1 MLASIPALLL
11 LAALQEPSSVP
22 GAYRG
27 PEDET
32 LLQFV
37 SHGGAETAGTLLHP
51 FTGGWDRWEFW
62 FEHERDVLFR
72 GEPDFPARAVNDKGT
87 YGVED
92 WSIDRQD
99 LILTSIP
106 LLIDALDSDIPAI
119 REAAALSLGRIGYT
133 SADFFLQRATR
144 DRVES
149 VRQAAYMGLGLLSS
163 EDGIAFLV
171 KTFEEET
178 DSSTRSFAALGLGLS
193 GRVEA
198 GSALKSFLNSA
209 YYDGSWK
216 RNEDLALAAMVAAG
230 VHGSKDFTPLL
241 MNMLEAISKK
251 NGSNRLVSTAIQSL
265 GALGDSRAR
274 PMLEMLLQSKEHDVP
289 GAAAQALGRLG
300 DRAAVGSLAKV
311 YVDSHDARLRS
322 FCLLAIGRLGGR
334 QADAKLK
341 ELRPE
346 QKEEAPIHSAWAL
359 AAGMSRLEGSYPQ
372 LVSTLL
378 YGTDSREH
386 KEDKAPRR
394 DEEILRGAAA
404 MGLGLYGAPG
414 AKTQLAICLNAKG
427 VDPSFRGYLAMG
439 LGMLATHPADELLL
453 ALVKEKS
460 PYAQT
465 RRGIAAG
472 LGLSNSERTSVALVG
487 MLISDPEDSVRWTA
501 ARGLATSRSS
511 AALRRLSG
519 QLRVELD
526 RDQQDAQTAHLVLG
540 LGFLGDAHDGATIS
554 SMLAGMDFRQE
565 GRLFHALRN
574 Y

>member
-1 MLASIPALLL
+1 MLFSFTAILL

-37 SHGGAETAGTLLHP
+37 SHGGSVAQGQLLNP

-62 FEHERDVLFR
+62 FENERDVLFR
-72 GEPDFPARAVNDKGT
+72 GEPDFPARAVNDKGS

-92 WSIDRQD
+92 WSMNRQD

-163 EDGIAFLV
+163 EQGVDFLV

-178 DSSTRSFAALGLGLS
+178 DSSIRAFAALGLGLS

-198 GSALKSFLNSA
+198 GSALKGYLNSV

-216 RNEDLALAAMVAAG
+216 KNEDLALAALVAAG

-241 MNMLEAISKK
+241 MNMLEATSVKR
-251 NGSNRLVSTAIQSL
+251 GSDRLVSAAIQGL

-274 PMLEMLLQSKEHDVP
+274 PMLEGLLNSKSSSVP
-289 GAAAQALGRLG
+289 EAAAQALGRLG
-300 DRAAVGSLAKV
+300 DRAAVGSLAKI
-311 YVDSHDARLRS
+311 YQESHDVRLRS
-322 FCLLAIGRLGGR
+322 LCLLAIGRLGGR
-334 QADAKLK
+334 QAGMKLK

-346 QKEEAPIHSAWAL
+346 QKEEATIHSAWAL
-359 AAGMSRLEGSYPQ
+359 AVGMSRVDGSYPQ
-372 LVSTLL
+372 LVSMLL
-378 YGTDSREH
+378 YGTDAREH
-386 KEDKAPRR
+386 DEDDAPRR

-414 AKTQLAICLNAKG
+414 AKTQLAICLEAKG

-453 ALVKEKS
+453 ELAKEHS
-460 PYAQT
+460 SFVQT

-472 LGLSNSERTSVALVG
+472 LGLSNSERTSVALVN
-487 MLISDPEDSVRWTA
+487 MLITDTDDSVRWTA

-511 AALRRLSG
+511 AALRRLSE
-519 QLRVELD
+519 QLRAELN
-526 RDQQDAQTAHLVLG
+526 RSKHEAQTAHLVLG

-565 GRLFHALRN
+565 GRLLTALRN

>member
-1 MLASIPALLL
+1 MLASIPVILLL
-11 LAALQEPSSVP
+11 SALQEPSSVP

-37 SHGGAETAGTLLHP
+37 SHGGDVAPGQLLNP
-51 FTGGWDRWEFW
+51 LTGGWDRWEFW
-62 FEHERDVLFR
+62 FEHERDLLFR
-72 GEPDFPARAVNDKGT
+72 GEPDFPARAVNDKGS
-87 YGVED
+87 YGAED
-92 WSIDRQD
+92 WSMDRQD

-106 LLIDALDSDIPAI
+106 LLIDALDSEIPAI
-119 REAAALSLGRIGYT
+119 REAAALSLGRIGYA

-149 VRQAAYMGLGLLSS
+149 VRQAAYMGLGLLAS
-163 EDGIAFLV
+163 EDGISFLV
-171 KTFEEET
+171 KTFEEES
-178 DSSTRSFAALGLGLS
+178 DPSTRAFAALGLGLS

-198 GSALKSFLNSA
+198 GSALKGYLNSA
-209 YYDGSWK
+209 FYDSTWK
-216 RNEDLALAAMVAAG
+216 REEDLALATIVAAG

-241 MNMLEAISKK
+241 MNMLEVTSKK
-251 NGSNRLVSTAIQSL
+251 NGSDRLVSATIQGL

-274 PMLEMLLQSKEHDVP
+274 PMLEGLLVSKQNGIP
-289 GAAAQALGRLG
+289 SAAAQALGRLG
-300 DRAAVGSLAKV
+300 DRAAVNSLAEA

-322 FCLLAIGRLGGR
+322 LCLLAMGRLGGR

-346 QKEEAPIHSAWAL
+346 QKEEAAIHSAWAL
-359 AAGMSRLEGSYPQ
+359 AAGMSRLDGSYPQ

-378 YGTDSREH
+378 YGTDNREH
-386 KEDKAPRR
+386 DEDDAPRR

-427 VDPSFRGYLAMG
+427 ADPSFRGYLAMG
-439 LGMLATHPADELLL
+439 LGMLGTHPADELLL
-453 ALVKEKS
+453 ELVKES
-460 PYAQT
+460 PKQVQT

-487 MLISDPEDSVRWTA
+487 MLISDADDSVRWTA

-511 AALRRLSG
+511 AALRSLSERL
-519 QLRVELD
+519 RAELD
-526 RDQQDAQTAHLVLG
+526 RDQHDSQTAHLVLG

-565 GRLFHALRN
+565 GRLLKALRN